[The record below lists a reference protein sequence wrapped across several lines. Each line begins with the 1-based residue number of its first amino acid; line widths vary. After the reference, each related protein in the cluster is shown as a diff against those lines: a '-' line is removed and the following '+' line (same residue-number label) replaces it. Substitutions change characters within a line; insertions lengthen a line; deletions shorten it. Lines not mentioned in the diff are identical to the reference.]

1 MSTRRDTYHHG
12 NLRAELIRCGK
23 ELLASEG
30 IQNLTLRAVTR
41 AAGVSH
47 GAPRN
52 EFADM
57 NGLLAAMAV
66 EGFEELIALR
76 EQALARQS
84 DPARRLQ
91 AVLGCYVDFAA
102 AHPGLFW
109 LMYGPHIRER
119 EQYPDL
125 LAAARRSYGLLEATV
140 FGFLEAAGL
149 AHARTSELVQCAWSA
164 VHGMA
169 MLFNGR
175 PLGPSIPAAMSFAKW
190 KASVIEFAMA
200 GLVARAGQLAR

>member
-1 MSTRRDTYHHG
+1 MATKRETYHHG

-23 ELLASEG
+23 ELLATEG

-57 NGLLAAMAV
+57 NGLLAAMAI

-76 EQALARQS
+76 EKALARQT
-84 DPARRLQ
+84 DPLRRLQ
-91 AVLGCYVDFAA
+91 VVLGCYIDFAT

-109 LMYGPHIRER
+109 LMYGPHIRDR
-119 EQYPDL
+119 EHYPDL
-125 LAAARRSYGLLEATV
+125 MAVARRSYGLLEGGV
-140 FGFLEAAGL
+140 FGFLEAQGL
-149 AHARTSELVQCAWSA
+149 AHARTPELVQCAWSA

-175 PLGPSIPAAMSFAKW
+175 PLGPSIPAAMSFTKW
-190 KASVIEFAMA
+190 KASVIEFAVA
-200 GLVARAGQLAR
+200 GLVARAGQIPR